1 MTAVKSKCL
10 PTYLVI
16 DTSLSMES
24 HQDLLNDTV
33 EHVFTVIGDNP
44 RVSEFAHLSVVTFST
59 APHVVL
65 EMSDIEHVTEIPV
78 LECSGSTNYGPLFS
92 LLRQRIDQ
100 DVEQLNAGGR
110 RAVLRPAVFIL
121 TDGEPM
127 DQNWTGPLAA
137 LVDRG
142 WRRYPHIISY
152 GFGDANEAVLGQ
164 IATRMA
170 FLAVNVER
178 EKEAIVSMMTS
189 LLKTLVESAGADEFR
204 IPTEVPGYRTV
215 PVEIIE

>member
-1 MTAVKSKCL
+1 MSSVKTKCL

-16 DTSLSMES
+16 DTSLSMEE

-44 RVSEFAHLSVVTFST
+44 RVSEFAHLSIITFNT
-59 APHVVL
+59 DPHVVL
-65 EMSDIEHVTEIPV
+65 EMSDIEHVAGIPV
-78 LECSGSTNYGPLFS
+78 LECRGSTNYGPLFE
-92 LLRQRIDQ
+92 LLKRRIDQ
-100 DVEQLNAGGR
+100 DVEQLNAGRR
-110 RAVLRPAVFIL
+110 RAVLRPAVFVL

-127 DQNWTGPLAA
+127 DRNWAGPLAS
-137 LVDRG
+137 LTDRS

-164 IATRMA
+164 IATRAA
-170 FLAVNVER
+170 FLAVDVEQK
-178 EKEAIVSMMTS
+178 KEAIVSMMTS
-189 LLKTLVESAGADEFR
+189 LLKTLVESASAEEFR
-204 IPTEVPGYRTV
+204 IPTEVPGYRSV